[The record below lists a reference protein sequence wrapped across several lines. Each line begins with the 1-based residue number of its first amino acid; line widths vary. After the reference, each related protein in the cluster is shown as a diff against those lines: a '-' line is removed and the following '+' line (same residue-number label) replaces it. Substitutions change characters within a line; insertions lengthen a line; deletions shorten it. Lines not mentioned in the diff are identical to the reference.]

1 MINTAREISQM
12 IFPLEQDLA
21 FDNILLKSGF
31 NIIKRINNQYEVAHI
46 TEVTMP
52 YAILPDE
59 YMHTLLKTIYAP
71 LIDEGFIEDD
81 EILTTKVKRAK
92 KM

>member
-12 IFPLEQDLA
+12 IFTLDQDLA
-21 FDNILLKSGF
+21 FDNVLIKSGF
-31 NIIKRINNQYEVAHI
+31 NIIKRINGQYEVAHI
-46 TEVTMP
+46 TEVNMP
-52 YAILPDE
+52 YTILPDE
-59 YMHTLLKTIYAP
+59 YMHTLLKTVYAP

-81 EILTTKVKRAK
+81 ETLTKKMKKAK